1 MKVLILSART
11 YDFEDNQSSKRV
23 QGVTVNYVEG
33 EPETASDRRGVF
45 PLTISAA
52 SEVWGNLR
60 ELPGIYE
67 ADFRQ
72 RPGKNNRP
80 TLMLTGVKFLAPAR
94 LLDTLETAA

>member
-11 YDFEDNQSSKRV
+11 YDFEDNQKRV

-33 EPETASDRRGVF
+33 EPEVASDRRGVF
-45 PLTISAA
+45 PLTISAS
-52 SEVWGNLR
+52 SEVWNSLH
-60 ELPGIYE
+60 ELPGIYD

-80 TLMLTGVKFLAPAR
+80 TLMLTGVKFVASAR
-94 LLDTLETAA
+94 LLNALETAG